1 MRSLAALVLV
11 LILPDSGRADAWIA
25 EDSLVRAW
33 HRAHPQADA
42 DAHLLAGDSMRAR
55 INDCSAQ
62 LLGSNLL
69 LRGWSMNPN
78 STPPN
83 WRAQIALPEG
93 CPTESARFHYQYAVM
108 EYLEESW
115 TQAAH
120 HFNKARKLSSDSL
133 FTQECH
139 TSLAACYDKMTERRD
154 SVLWHLEAA
163 LRLDPGPTTSPYL
176 LNNIAGV
183 YLDDLNGERALPF
196 IQRALVQEDLPENLA
211 FNLNMNLLNAQHLMG
226 NMTEAAAVYESLKH
240 REVTAGN
247 RLIYVRLLAK
257 YLLASDNYAEYCS
270 MFPRLQG
277 MLAGDTLTSG
287 VAQWMFQPGR
297 RLLNGDTLMEPIEPS
312 LWAAIRWAAEQ
323 PIPPQM
329 PVPQPP
335 IQSEPLNPQV
345 PALVALGLMGFI
357 AGRWSNRLRRPK
369 PTNAR
374 AEHPIISELIDQ
386 IDGDAAPEA
395 MKKNLHKLDAL
406 WRLKHQETY
415 RTIQP
420 VEGALTKVEDQVLE
434 LIASGR
440 TSKQIAQVLDLS
452 VSYVYNVRTRLRKKL
467 NVPDELQLE
476 QWIHESTQ

>member
-1 MRSLAALVLV
+1 
-11 LILPDSGRADAWIA
+11 
-25 EDSLVRAW
+25 
-33 HRAHPQADA
+33 
-42 DAHLLAGDSMRAR
+42 
-55 INDCSAQ
+55 
-62 LLGSNLL
+62 
-69 LRGWSMNPN
+69 
-78 STPPN
+78 
-83 WRAQIALPEG
+83 
-93 CPTESARFHYQYAVM
+93 
-108 EYLEESW
+108 
-115 TQAAH
+115 
-120 HFNKARKLSSDSL
+120 
-133 FTQECH
+133 
-139 TSLAACYDKMTERRD
+139 
-154 SVLWHLEAA
+154 
-163 LRLDPGPTTSPYL
+163 
-176 LNNIAGV
+176 
-183 YLDDLNGERALPF
+183 
-196 IQRALVQEDLPENLA
+196 
-211 FNLNMNLLNAQHLMG
+211 MG

-312 LWAAIRWAAEQ
+312 LWAAIWWAAEQ

-420 VEGALTKVEDQVLE
+420 VEAALTKVEDQVLE

>member
-1 MRSLAALVLV
+1 MRLLAALVLV
-11 LILPDSGRADAWIA
+11 LFLPESGRAGAWIEA
-25 EDSLVRAW
+25 DSMLHAW

-42 DAHLLAGDSMRAR
+42 AAHLFAGDSIRAR
-55 INDCSAQ
+55 SADCSVQ
-62 LLGSNLL
+62 LFGSNLL
-69 LRGWSMNPN
+69 LRGWSMNPRL
-78 STPPN
+78 TPSN
-83 WRAQIALPEG
+83 WKERIALPKG

-120 HFNKARKLSSDSL
+120 HFNKARNLSSDSL

-163 LRLDPGPTTSPYL
+163 LRWDPRPTTSPYL
-176 LNNIAGV
+176 LNNIAGA

-196 IQRALVQEDLPENLA
+196 IERALVQEDLPENLA
-211 FNLNMNLLNAQHLMG
+211 FNLNMNLLNAQYLMG
-226 NMTEAAAVYESLKH
+226 NMNEAAAVYESLKH
-240 REVTAGN
+240 RDVTAGN

-257 YLLASDNYAEYCS
+257 YLLACDHYSEYCS

-277 MLAGDTLTSG
+277 LLADDTLTSG
-287 VAQWMFQPGR
+287 VVQWMFQPGR
-297 RLLNGDTLMEPIEPS
+297 GLLSGDTVREPIDPS
-312 LWAAIRWAAEQ
+312 LWAAIRWASEQ
-323 PIPPQM
+323 PIPTREPAPPQ
-329 PVPQPP
+329 P
-335 IQSEPLNPQV
+335 IQSEPTTPQV
-345 PALVALGLMGFI
+345 PAFVALGLMGFI

-386 IDGDAAPEA
+386 IDGDAEPEA
-395 MKKNLHKLDAL
+395 MKENLHKLDAL

-415 RTIQP
+415 RSIQP
-420 VEGALTKVEDQVLE
+420 AEAALTKVEDQVLE

-440 TSKQIAQVLDLS
+440 SSKQIAQVLDLS